1 MKKNLRKRNTKM
13 EKKKKEEKFA
23 IDITLRDKK
32 NNHVFYD
39 GKGMSIRKSVDT
51 LLNLLEY
58 EMGYVPPIFV
68 LGKQNKLNWHK
79 SDKDDTRHM
88 KVLAACNNNYLQSAR
103 AMQQLTNFAVDPEA
117 RRKSWQ
123 DAKYFFLKH
132 REFKKKQKSINSSR
146 LNIKNKDKKDE

>member
-1 MKKNLRKRNTKM
+1 MEALAKSIM

-32 NNHVFYD
+32 NNHVFYN
-39 GKGMSIRKSVDT
+39 GKGMTIKKSVDT

-58 EMGYVPPIFV
+58 EMGYVPPVFI

-79 SDKDDTRHM
+79 SERDDVRRK

-103 AMQQLTNFAVDPEA
+103 AMQQLTNFSVDPEA

-123 DAKYFFLKH
+123 DAKYFYLKH
-132 REFKKKQKSINSSR
+132 REFKRNHKTLYMSKT
-146 LNIKNKDKKDE
+146 NIKKEDKKDE

>member
-1 MKKNLRKRNTKM
+1 MEVVTKKM
-13 EKKKKEEKFA
+13 IEKKKKEEKFA

-39 GKGMSIRKSVDT
+39 GKGMTIKKTVDT

-58 EMGYVPPIFV
+58 EMGYVPPVFI
-68 LGKQNKLNWHK
+68 LGKQNKLGWHK
-79 SDKDDTRHM
+79 SDKDETRHK

-103 AMQQLTNFAVDPEA
+103 AMQQLTNFSVDPEA

-123 DAKYFFLKH
+123 DAKYFYLKH
-132 REFKKKQKSINSSR
+132 REFKKNRKSINSKES
-146 LNIKNKDKKDE
+146 NIKKEEIKK